1 MHAYDSRLDPLATME
16 NMRNV
21 GMAGSDRPK
30 LSPAE
35 RIINRVD
42 EALKKLEY
50 SISQLEDKLSP
61 LDCTM
66 GVKSPDGPG
75 EPAPPMPPSEY
86 GSNLF
91 CTLDSRARTIDEL
104 SNRLARLHARTEL

>member
-1 MHAYDSRLDPLATME
+1 MHAYDSRLDLPATLE

-21 GMAGSDRPK
+21 GMACADRPK
-30 LSPAE
+30 LCPTE

-42 EALKKLEY
+42 EALTQLEY
-50 SISQLEDKLSP
+50 SIIQLENKLAP

-66 GVKSPDGPG
+66 GVKTAGPG
-75 EPAPPMPPSEY
+75 EPDSPMPPSEY

-104 SNRLARLHARTEL
+104 SNRLERLHARTEL

>member
-1 MHAYDSRLDPLATME
+1 MHAYDSRLDPPSTME

-35 RIINRVD
+35 RIIHRVD
-42 EALKKLEY
+42 EALKQLEY
-50 SISQLEDKLSP
+50 SIVQIEDKLAP

-66 GVKSPDGPG
+66 GVKPAGPG